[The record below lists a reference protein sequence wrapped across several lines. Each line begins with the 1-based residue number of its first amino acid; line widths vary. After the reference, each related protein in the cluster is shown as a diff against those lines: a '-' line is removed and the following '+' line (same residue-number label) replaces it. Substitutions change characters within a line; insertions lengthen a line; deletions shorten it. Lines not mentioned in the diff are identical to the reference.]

1 MRLFGYT
8 LDKYGIPVAGAT
20 VELKDAEF
28 HTLHHVLSDES
39 GYYEIE
45 AEDKKYP
52 FLIAVKEYAVK
63 NLEFWCQNLDLTVD
77 RQLDMR
83 IDTLEVYGL
92 HVFPVKGGRKA
103 LMVYFRPMSLSR
115 FLMHEADIAPGLKK
129 VRTVLDGEVVQVL
142 VTNEVKESIG
152 DSCMT
157 AYLIQIDNPGD
168 SKWKRLDVEIWDQD
182 GHYGAATIFDN

>member
-129 VRTVLDGEVVQVL
+129 VRTPMPTPEPSLSTQHL
-142 VTNEVKESIG
+142 PHRATRAVTTKPH
-152 DSCMT
+152 
-157 AYLIQIDNPGD
+157 Q
-168 SKWKRLDVEIWDQD
+168 
-182 GHYGAATIFDN
+182 AAEHPV

>member
-1 MRLFGYT
+1 MRVFGYT
-8 LDKYGIPVAGAT
+8 LDKYGTPVGGAT
-20 VELKDAEF
+20 VELKDARF
-28 HTLHHVLSDES
+28 QTLYHALSDES

-63 NLEFWCQNLDLTVD
+63 NLEFWCQNLDLTAD

-83 IDTLEVYGL
+83 FDTLEVYGL
-92 HVFPVKGGRKA
+92 HAFPVKGGRKA
-103 LMVYFRPMSLSR
+103 LMVYFRPMSLPR
-115 FLMHEADIAPGLKK
+115 FLNQEPDIAPKLKDIR
-129 VRTVLDGEVVQVL
+129 VTLDGKAAQVL

-157 AYLIQIDNPGD
+157 AYLIQIDQPGD
-168 SKWKRLDVEIWDQD
+168 SEWNRLDVEIWDQE
-182 GHYGAATIFDN
+182 GHYGAATIFED